1 VSHVAA
7 SVSCALAVLFQAA
20 GRVAALSR
28 DVLSVTTLLA
38 FLLSRTIALP
48 GSSNVG
54 GIHHCKQLFA

>member
-1 VSHVAA
+1 MAA

-54 GIHHCKQLFA
+54 GIHHCK